1 MKVVEKEKEQP
12 EEKEE
17 PLAVEFFDKP
27 IELVGS

>member
-1 MKVVEKEKEQP
+1 MEKEVKEV

-17 PLAVEFFDKP
+17 PIAVEFFDKP

>member
-1 MKVVEKEKEQP
+1 VDSDKEKNKIT

-27 IELVGS
+27 VELVGG